1 MRKIILVAAIAAMV
15 SGAAYAGMPAGSMG
29 FGFVDSD
36 APIGIRYMMSETMG
50 FDVGVGFASYDGGNT
65 IIRLNAG
72 VPFTLIEHGR
82 CWLDIRPAF
91 SLENISPDVGDSY
104 MNFAIH
110 GWLVANV
117 LLTDN
122 FGIHAASGVS
132 VEMPDNNDDRLTNIV
147 DRGFNATE
155 IGWFFWF

>member
-15 SGAAYAGMPAGSMG
+15 SGTAYAGMPAGSVG

-36 APIGIRYMMSETMG
+36 APIGIRYMVSETMG
-50 FDVGVGFASYDGGNT
+50 FDAGVGFASYDGGNT
-65 IIRLNAG
+65 VINLNVG

-82 CWLDIRPAF
+82 CWLDFRPAF
-91 SLENISPDVGDSY
+91 SLENISPDVGDSV
-104 MNFAIH
+104 MGFEIH

-122 FGIHAASGVS
+122 FGIHAASGVTI
-132 VEMPDNNDDRLTNIV
+132 EMPEVAGDRVTNIV
-147 DRGFNATE
+147 DRGFDATE